1 LTHENKD
8 RPETSRGD
16 SNHHDK
22 TRTKDYGAPACALE
36 MTRASGSGKMTDSH
50 HHIYDSRYP
59 IDPAAQLRPADATV
73 ADYRALRQRLG
84 IGRHVVVQPSTYGTD
99 NRCLLDA
106 LSQFGADA
114 RGIAAVA
121 DTVTDSELRILHD
134 AGVRGLR
141 FNLEFLVGLTVAM
154 IEPLAKRIDPL
165 GWHIQVNAS
174 AAQILEHRQLLAS
187 LSSALVIDHMG
198 QIPQPAGVAHPVFRV
213 VEDLM
218 ARGRTWVKLSG
229 PYLVSRTGACDYA
242 DAGVVAR
249 SLAQLAP
256 DRMIWGSDW
265 PHPTQSA
272 DNKPDTARLLED
284 LTVWI
289 PDDCTRHRIMVE
301 NPANLYGF

>member
-1 LTHENKD
+1 MQEKQDNPGECPSPLQTAGTN
-8 RPETSRGD
+8 
-16 SNHHDK
+16 
-22 TRTKDYGAPACALE
+22 YG
-36 MTRASGSGKMTDSH
+36 GKLTDSH
-50 HHIYDSRYP
+50 HHVYDSRYP

-73 ADYRALRQRLG
+73 ADYRALRQKLG
-84 IGRHVVVQPSTYGTD
+84 IGRHVVVQPSSYGTD

-106 LSQFGADA
+106 LSQFGPDA

-121 DTVTDSELRILHD
+121 DTVTDSELQTLHD

-154 IEPLAKRIDPL
+154 IEPLSKRIGPL

-174 AAQILEHRQLLAS
+174 AAQILEHRQLFAS
-187 LSSALVIDHMG
+187 LSSPLVIDHMG
-198 QIPQPAGVAHPVFRV
+198 QIPQPAGVAHPAFGVI
-213 VEDLM
+213 EDLL

-229 PYLVSRTGACDYA
+229 PYLVSRTGAPDYA
-242 DAGVVAR
+242 DAGVVAQ

-272 DNKPDTARLLED
+272 DNKPDAVRLLED
-284 LTVWI
+284 LTLWI
-289 PDDCTRHRIMVE
+289 PDDSARHRILVE
-301 NPANLYGF
+301 NPASLYDF

>member
-1 LTHENKD
+1 MQEKQD
-8 RPETSRGD
+8 DPGERPSPLQTAG
-16 SNHHDK
+16 
-22 TRTKDYGAPACALE
+22 TRYG
-36 MTRASGSGKMTDSH
+36 GKLTDSH

-73 ADYRALRQRLG
+73 ADYRALRQKLG
-84 IGRHVVVQPSTYGTD
+84 IGRHVVVQPSSYGTD

-121 DTVTDSELRILHD
+121 DTMTDSELRNLHD

-154 IEPLAKRIDPL
+154 IEPLSKRIDPL

-187 LSSALVIDHMG
+187 LSSPLVIDHMG
-198 QIPQPAGVAHPVFRV
+198 QMPQPAGVAHPAFGV
-213 VEDLM
+213 VEELV

-229 PYLVSRTGACDYA
+229 PYLVSRTGAPDYA

-249 SLAQLAP
+249 SLVQLAP

-272 DNKPDTARLLED
+272 DNKPDAARLLDD
-284 LTVWI
+284 LTLWI
-289 PDDCTRHRIMVE
+289 PDDSARHRILVE
-301 NPANLYGF
+301 NPASLYGF

>member
-1 LTHENKD
+1 M
-8 RPETSRGD
+8 
-16 SNHHDK
+16 
-22 TRTKDYGAPACALE
+22 A
-36 MTRASGSGKMTDSH
+36 RADNGSGKTTDSH

-121 DTVTDSELRILHD
+121 DTVTDSELQNLHE

-198 QIPQPAGVAHPVFRV
+198 QIPQPTGVAHPAFRV
-213 VEDLM
+213 IEDLM

-229 PYLVSRTGACDYA
+229 PYLVSRTGAPGYA
-242 DAGVVAR
+242 DVGVVAR

-265 PHPTQSA
+265 PHPTGPWSALPARRPHRSDRQRAGSGGEVLGSQCGRDGFSRLRDYLDLWSNWRNQSA
-272 DNKPDTARLLED
+272 KDYDCIFAAR
-284 LTVWI
+284 
-289 PDDCTRHRIMVE
+289 P
-301 NPANLYGF
+301 

>member
-1 LTHENKD
+1 MAQADN
-8 RPETSRGD
+8 
-16 SNHHDK
+16 
-22 TRTKDYGAPACALE
+22 
-36 MTRASGSGKMTDSH
+36 GSGKMTDSH

-84 IGRHVVVQPSTYGTD
+84 IGRHVLVQPSTYGTD

-121 DTVTDSELRILHD
+121 DTVTDSELQNLHE

-165 GWHIQVNAS
+165 GWHIQVNVS
-174 AAQILEHRQLLAS
+174 AARILEHRQLLAS

-198 QIPQPAGVAHPVFRV
+198 QIPQPTGVAHPAFRV
-213 VEDLM
+213 IEDLM

-229 PYLVSRTGACDYA
+229 PYLVSRTGAPGYA
-242 DAGVVAR
+242 DVGVVAR

-256 DRMIWGSDW
+256 DRMIWGADW

-272 DNKPDTARLLED
+272 DNKPDAARLLED

-289 PDDCTRHRIMVE
+289 PDYSTRYRILVD